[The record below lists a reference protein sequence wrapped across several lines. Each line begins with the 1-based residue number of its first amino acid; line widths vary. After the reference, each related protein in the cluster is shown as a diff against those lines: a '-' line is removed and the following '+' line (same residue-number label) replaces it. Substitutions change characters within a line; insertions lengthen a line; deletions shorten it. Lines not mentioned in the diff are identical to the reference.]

1 MGDGAKTSFWHDH
14 WLQGCCPKDIAPL
27 CFQLAKRKQRNVQ
40 LEVSSNNWIL
50 SFRQFSSIE
59 EIHDLVR
66 LGGML
71 QDFHLSQSADDITWN
86 WNSAGCYSSKSAY
99 SYQFEGSFTR
109 LDFVSLWKAPAEP
122 KMRSL
127 GWLILHHKTLT
138 AQNLLQRH
146 WPCNWIC
153 CLCTD
158 AFEDTNH
165 LFCECSF
172 FKEVWAL
179 VHSWHN
185 LLVSNSQPAGIA
197 SWWEDINRQGS
208 AIQKQDIRGVLLT
221 TWWNV
226 WLERNRR
233 IFHNTTCTSFQ
244 VAYFV
249 KQDLDLRRTAFSP
262 P

>member
-1 MGDGAKTSFWHDH
+1 M
-14 WLQGCCPKDIAPL
+14 
-27 CFQLAKRKQRNVQ
+27 
-40 LEVSSNNWIL
+40 
-50 SFRQFSSIE
+50 
-59 EIHDLVR
+59 
-66 LGGML
+66 
-71 QDFHLSQSADDITWN
+71 
-86 WNSAGCYSSKSAY
+86 
-99 SYQFEGSFTR
+99 
-109 LDFVSLWKAPAEP
+109 DFVSLWKAPAEP

-138 AQNLLQRH
+138 AQNLLWRH
-146 WPCNWIC
+146 
-153 CLCTD
+153 CLAIGSAVFTPMPLRTLIIFF
-158 AFEDTNH
+158 ANAP
-165 LFCECSF
+165 F

-179 VHSWHN
+179 VHSWYN